1 MTILFMSPQI
11 DTGES
16 ERITCSR
23 QLLAV
28 LLTALLVSG
37 CAPTIKQIGP
47 TAGSAQLTDSA
58 FITADAAKLPL
69 CSWPVNN
76 PKAVVIALHGFNDY
90 RRFFGSAGE
99 YLQQQQIYSY
109 AYDQRGFGESPDT
122 GIWAGSETYSNDLA
136 QLTALLKTRHPG
148 VPIYW
153 LGESMGGAVVI
164 DAVSRGENPA
174 PDGIILSAPAV
185 WGRKTMPWYQT
196 SLLWALSHTLPW
208 MTLTGKGLE
217 IMPSDNIEMLR
228 ALGRD
233 PLVLKETR
241 VDAIYGLT
249 NLMDEAL
256 GSAEKLNA
264 NTLLLYG
271 KKDQIIPAE
280 PTRLFVQNVLTHQ
293 PDHKT
298 IALYD
303 NGYHMLLRDLQAP
316 LIWKDIAHW
325 IRDGQASLPSG
336 ADRNGS
342 RLVQQQEN
350 TGEPG

>member
-1 MTILFMSPQI
+1 MKTLTILIM
-11 DTGES
+11 T
-16 ERITCSR
+16 
-23 QLLAV
+23 LL
-28 LLTALLVSG
+28 LNG
-37 CAPTIKQIGP
+37 CAPAIKQLAP
-47 TAGSAQLTDSA
+47 TAGIAQLTESA
-58 FITADAAKLPL
+58 FITADAAQLPIS
-69 CSWPVNN
+69 SWPVSN
-76 PKAVVIALHGFNDY
+76 PKAVVVALHGFNDY
-90 RRFFGSAGE
+90 RRFFTSAAE

-122 GIWAGSETYSNDLA
+122 GIWAGSDTYCNDLA
-136 QLTALLKTRHPG
+136 QLTALLKNRHPG
-148 VPIYW
+148 VPVYW

-164 DAVSRGENPA
+164 DAISRGEIPA
-174 PDGIILSAPAV
+174 PNGVILSAPAV

-196 SLLWALSHTLPW
+196 SLLWTLSHTLPW

-233 PLVLKETR
+233 PLVIKETR
-241 VDAIYGLT
+241 VDALYGLT

-256 GSAEKLNA
+256 DSADKLTA

-271 KKDQIIPAE
+271 KKDEIIPPE
-280 PTRLFVQNVLTHQ
+280 PTRLFVQNVLSHQ

-298 IALYD
+298 IALYE

-325 IRDGQASLPSG
+325 ILEGQNSLPSG
-336 ADRNGS
+336 ADREGNQ
-342 RLVQQQEN
+342 LVQQS
-350 TGEPG
+350 TDRDEPS